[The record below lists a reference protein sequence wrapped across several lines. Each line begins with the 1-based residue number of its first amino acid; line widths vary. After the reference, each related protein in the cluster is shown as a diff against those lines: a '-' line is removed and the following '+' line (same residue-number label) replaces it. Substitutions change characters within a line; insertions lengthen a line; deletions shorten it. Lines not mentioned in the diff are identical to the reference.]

1 LLKAAKTTDNP
12 TSWRS
17 DWFLSVTLLTC
28 AVFSVVG
35 EALDSALANP
45 LVLKAT
51 FLWLFSVILGS
62 ALSVVR
68 HAEHLAVRLGEP
80 FGTLILTLSVTFIE
94 VMSIS
99 AIMLHGENNPTLVRD
114 TLLSVIMIILNGMV
128 GLSLLLGGWKHLEQ
142 TYNLQGANAYLGV
155 IIPLAVLSVI
165 LPDYTETTA
174 GPTLSFAQESTLAV
188 ISIGLYCAFLAVQ
201 TGRHRGYFMLGSE
214 AQGEGHE
221 GTKAGAQSIYYHVVM
236 LAAYIVPVVY
246 LAERLAHPVDFVT
259 ETLHAPE
266 ALSGIV
272 IALLVATPEAIGAVR
287 AALANKLQRS
297 VNILLGSVLSSI
309 GLTVPIMLIIS
320 HWTDHPIILGVEHA
334 DMVLLVLTLGLS
346 VVTFSSGRTNV
357 LQGAV
362 HLLLFVMFI
371 LLMVQA

>member
-1 LLKAAKTTDNP
+1 MLKAAKTPGNSA
-12 TSWRS
+12 SWRS
-17 DWFLSVTLLTC
+17 EWFLSVTLLTC
-28 AVFSVVG
+28 GVFSVAG
-35 EALDSALANP
+35 KAFDSALANP

-51 FLWLFSVILGS
+51 LLWLFSVILGS

-94 VMSIS
+94 VMSIT

-114 TLLSVIMIILNGMV
+114 TLLSVIMIVLNGMV
-128 GLSLLLGGWKHLEQ
+128 GLSLLLGGWKHQEQ
-142 TYNLQGANAYLGV
+142 SYNLQGANTYLGV

-165 LPDYTETTA
+165 LPDYTQTTA
-174 GPTLSFAQESTLAV
+174 GPTLSFAQESTLGV
-188 ISIGLYCAFLAVQ
+188 MSIGLYFAFLAVQ
-201 TGRHRGYFMLGSE
+201 TGRHRGYFMLGNE
-214 AQGEGHE
+214 TLGEGHQ
-221 GTKAGAQSIYYHVVM
+221 GTKTGARSIYYHITM
-236 LAAYIVPVVY
+236 LAAYILPVVY
-246 LAERLAHPVDFVT
+246 LAEWLAHPVDFVT
-259 ETLHAPE
+259 ETLHGPD
-266 ALSGIV
+266 ALSGLV

-309 GLTVPIMLIIS
+309 GLTVPIMLIVS
-320 HWTDHPIILGVEHA
+320 HWTDHPIVLGVEHA

-346 VVTFSSGRTNV
+346 IVTFSSGRTNI

-362 HLLLFVMFI
+362 HLLLFVTFI
-371 LLMVQA
+371 LLMVQG